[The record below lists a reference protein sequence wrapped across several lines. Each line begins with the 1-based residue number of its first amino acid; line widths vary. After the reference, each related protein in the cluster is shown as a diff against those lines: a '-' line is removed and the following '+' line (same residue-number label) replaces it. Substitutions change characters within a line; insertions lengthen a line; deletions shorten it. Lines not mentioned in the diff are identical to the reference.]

1 MTARERDVPRT
12 LLAQPPA
19 LGDGDPMGRLI
30 EGVWS
35 TEWYTPDEKGRFV
48 RGETAFRD
56 RVSADGSTGFLAEA
70 GRYHLYVSY
79 ACPWAHRT
87 LIVRKLL
94 GLEEAI
100 GISVVHPFMG
110 RDGWSFDEAPGTIPD
125 PIHGARFLW
134 EIYTHARAGYTGRV
148 TVPVLWDKQKKTIV
162 NNESREIIR
171 MFDTAFSGLTGR
183 RDTLCPEA
191 LRERIDQTIDAIY
204 TPVNNGVY
212 RAGFATQQ
220 GAYEEAVSELFAA
233 LAHWDAVLGERRY
246 LLGDQLTE
254 ADICLFTTLLRF
266 DPVYHGHFKCNLRRL
281 ADFDNLWGFVRDVYQ
296 TPGVAE
302 TCRIDHIKQHYY
314 QSHDTINPTRI
325 VPLGPILDLDA
336 PHDRDRRF
344 R

>member
-1 MTARERDVPRT
+1 
-12 LLAQPPA
+12 
-19 LGDGDPMGRLI
+19 MGRLI

-56 RVSADGSTGFLAEA
+56 RVSDDGSTPFAAEA

-87 LIVRKLL
+87 LIVRSLR
-94 GLEEAI
+94 GLDQA
-100 GISVVHPFMG
+100 ISVSAVHPFMG
-110 RDGWSFDEAPGTIPD
+110 KDGWTFAEGPGVIPD
-125 PIHGARFLW
+125 PIHGARFLHQ
-134 EIYTHARAGYTGRV
+134 IYTAARADYTGRV
-148 TVPVLWDKQKKTIV
+148 TVPVLWDKTRGTIV

-171 MFDTAFSGLTGR
+171 MLDTAFGAVGTSAE
-183 RDTLCPEA
+183 TLCPA
-191 LRERIDQTIDAIY
+191 PLRAAIDRTLDAIY

-212 RAGFATQQ
+212 RAGFATTQA
-220 GAYEEAVSELFAA
+220 AYDEAVRELFEA
-233 LAHWDAVLGERRY
+233 LALWDGVLGQSRY
-246 LLGDQLTE
+246 LLGEALTE
-254 ADICLFTTLLRF
+254 ADVCLFTTLLRF
-266 DPVYHGHFKCNLRRL
+266 DPVYHGHFKCNLKRVQ
-281 ADFDNLWGFVRDVYQ
+281 DFENLWGFVRDLYQ

-314 QSHDTINPTRI
+314 QSHESINPTRI
-325 VPLGPILDLDA
+325 VPLGPVLDLMA